1 MDPTTDPTAQWDG
14 VLRRHVDI
22 SVRAVHEDARS
33 IDVTASTAA
42 LDSHNTILDQD
53 WRLERY
59 RKNPIVLWNHNRFEH
74 GPLSLGGGVRP
85 EDFLPIGRAEN
96 VGVVA
101 GELRATLI
109 FAKADSNPLA
119 DRIYNLMRDKMLRSV
134 SVGFRYGTITEEKV
148 DGREILRLGQ
158 NELYEISV
166 VPVPSNPDAV
176 AKSAAWEAEHLGR
189 IAARAA
195 GVGEKERNMSMTA
208 EEKAAFDA
216 ALADAKDA
224 KSVRERAATLGDR
237 VASLETE
244 LKSERAASAKL
255 EAELKKAAE
264 ARDAALSQVIDVEI
278 DKLIGVERKFY
289 PAEREEMTQLARE
302 IGIERVRKMAA
313 ARPAHQLT
321 EPVRAGGAPLSS
333 SNQPTPPPAEGA
345 RGDAGADIANTA
357 LKAANAAA

>member
-1 MDPTTDPTAQWDG
+1 MDPTTEPTAQWDG

-22 SVRAVHEDARS
+22 NIRSVNEEARS
-33 IDVTASTAA
+33 VDVTASSRA

-53 WRLERY
+53 WRLDRY
-59 RKNPIVLWNHNRFEH
+59 RKNPVVLWNHNRFEH
-74 GPLSLGGGVRP
+74 GPFSLGGGVRP

-96 VGVVA
+96 VAVVND
-101 GELRATLI
+101 ELRATLV
-109 FAKADSNPLA
+109 FAKAESNPLA

-134 SVGFRYGTITEEKV
+134 SVGFRYGTITEEKL
-148 DGREILRLGQ
+148 DGRDILRLGQ

-176 AKSAAWEAEHLGR
+176 AKSAAWEAEQLGR
-189 IAARAA
+189 IAARAVNA
-195 GVGEKERNMSMTA
+195 GVGEKERTMPMTA

-224 KSVRERAATLGDR
+224 KTVRERVAA
-237 VASLETE
+237 LETE
-244 LKSERAASAKL
+244 LKSERSATAKL

-289 PAEREEMTQLARE
+289 PAEREEMTLLARE
-302 IGIERVRKMAA
+302 IGLERVRKMAA

-321 EPVRAGGAPLSS
+321 EPVRAGGKELASA
-333 SNQPTPPPAEGA
+333 NQPAAPPTEGA
-345 RGDAGADIANTA
+345 RGDAGNDIVNTA
-357 LKAANAAA
+357 HQAANAAA